1 MSKKEKNKRKAY
13 NIKII
18 FLGEAGVGKTSLINA
33 YLGNAFDK
41 QVMSTCSPNQLNKTI
56 KIDNYKLKLSLW
68 DTMGQEKFRSLS
80 KSFIKDSN
88 IVFLVYDITRKDTFL
103 ELAFWANSVKEEL
116 NDEEAI
122 IGIIGNKTDLFTK
135 TEVDKIEGENY
146 AQKLN
151 GYFSETSAKENPEGF
166 EIFVKMIL
174 EKLLE
179 NKNIVNKLEELK
191 DNDSSFHLDGNS
203 IEDKKKCCI

>member
-1 MSKKEKNKRKAY
+1 MSNNERKAY

-18 FLGEAGVGKTSLINA
+18 FLGEAGVGKTSLING
-33 YLGNAFDK
+33 YLGNEFDG
-41 QVMSTCSPNQLNKTI
+41 QIMTTCSPKQST
-56 KIDNYKLKLSLW
+56 KIVKLDNYKLKLTLW

-80 KSFIKDSN
+80 KSFIKGSN
-88 IVFLVYDITRKDTFL
+88 IVILVYDITRRESFS
-103 ELAFWANSVKEEL
+103 ELDFWTNSVKEEL
-116 NDEEAI
+116 NNDESI
-122 IGIIGNKTDLFTK
+122 IGIVGNKTDLFTK

-166 EIFVKMIL
+166 EIFVKMLL

-179 NKNIVNKLEELK
+179 NKNIINMLEELK
-191 DNDSSFHLDGNS
+191 ENDTSFHLDENGK
-203 IEDKKKCCI
+203 EKGKKCCK

>member
-88 IVFLVYDITRKDTFL
+88 IIFLVYDITRKDTFL

-203 IEDKKKCCI
+203 IKDKKKCCI